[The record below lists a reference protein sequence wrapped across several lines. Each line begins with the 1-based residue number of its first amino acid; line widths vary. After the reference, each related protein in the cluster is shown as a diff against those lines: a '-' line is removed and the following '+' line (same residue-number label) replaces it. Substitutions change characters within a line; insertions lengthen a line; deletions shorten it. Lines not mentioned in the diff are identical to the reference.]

1 MGSNYGFGT
10 TVPLSYEEAVQR
22 VRDALK
28 AEGFGVITEI
38 DMRQVL
44 HEKLGIEKE
53 PYLILGACN
62 PTLAARA
69 LELEPGIGLLL
80 PCNVVVRA
88 SDAGSRVEVADPQT
102 LLGQLGNEQLA
113 AIAEQAKNRLQR
125 VVAAVEQ

>member
-1 MGSNYGFGT
+1 MGSKYGFGT

-69 LELEPGIGLLL
+69 LELEPGIGSLL

>member
-1 MGSNYGFGT
+1 MESKYGFGT

-69 LELEPGIGLLL
+69 GTGT
-80 PCNVVVRA
+80 R
-88 SDAGSRVEVADPQT
+88 DW
-102 LLGQLGNEQLA
+102 LA
-113 AIAEQAKNRLQR
+113 
-125 VVAAVEQ
+125 

>member
-1 MGSNYGFGT
+1 MESPYGFGT
-10 TVPLSYEEAVQR
+10 TVPVSYEEAVQR

-44 HEKLGIEKE
+44 REKLGIEKE

-113 AIAEQAKNRLQR
+113 AIAEQTKNRLQR

>member
-1 MGSNYGFGT
+1 MESPYGFGT
-10 TVPLSYEEAVQR
+10 TVPVSYEEAVQR

-44 HEKLGIEKE
+44 REKLGIEKE

-88 SDAGSRVEVADPQT
+88 SDAGSRVEVADPQHC
-102 LLGQLGNEQLA
+102 LVSLA
-113 AIAEQAKNRLQR
+113 TNSLPPLQSKPKTVCSVWLR
-125 VVAAVEQ
+125 Q